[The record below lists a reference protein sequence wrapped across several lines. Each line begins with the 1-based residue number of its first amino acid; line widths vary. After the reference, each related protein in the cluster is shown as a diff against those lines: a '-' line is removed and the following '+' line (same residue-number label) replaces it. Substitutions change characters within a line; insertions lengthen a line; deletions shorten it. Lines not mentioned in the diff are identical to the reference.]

1 MTLLLYRLISIWITH
16 MPVGEKVAQMYRMS
30 LFKQMIYCNT
40 AVFRF
45 RYESHANIGRRAVA
59 LAPKNEAHCYQN

>member
-1 MTLLLYRLISIWITH
+1 

-59 LAPKNEAHCYQN
+59 LAPKNTLQGKISHKGLVI